1 MNPPPYRVLLLGNLA
16 KPYVA
21 EAVGDAQGWLDALAE
36 VEVCD
41 LSAKTEGEPLAGDL
55 GVVFGGDG
63 AMLAAA
69 RRVADAGVP
78 LLGVNLGRLGFMA
91 EVPPEAAKAV
101 LPDIIRRRPTP
112 VERMMLAGEVLRGAE
127 SVARVRAVND
137 IVVSREAHSRLI
149 ELAVRIN
156 GEEVTTYAADG
167 LIVSTPV
174 GSTAHSLA
182 AGGPILDPEMQ
193 AIVLTPI
200 CPHTMSNRPL
210 VVPSS
215 KTVEIETYSR
225 SVGLALTADGQIFT
239 PLENG
244 DRIVVQEADVRLRL
258 VRATDMTFY
267 DTLRTKLQWGGRP
280 YYGNGKGQG

>member
-1 MNPPPYRVLLLGNLA
+1 MNDNHPFRILLLGNMT

-21 EAVGDAQGWLDALAE
+21 DAVREAQGWLDDLAE
-36 VEVCD
+36 VKVCD
-41 LSAKTEGEPLAGDL
+41 LSAKTEGEPLEGDL

-63 AMLAAA
+63 AILAAA

-91 EVPPEAAKAV
+91 EVPPGAVRAV
-101 LPDIIRRRPTP
+101 LPDIIKRRPAP
-112 VERMMLAGEVLRGAE
+112 VERMMLAGEVLRGDR
-127 SVARVRAVND
+127 SVAQVRAVND
-137 IVVSREAHSRLI
+137 IVISREAHSRLI
-149 ELAVRIN
+149 ELAVRVD

-182 AGGPILDPEMQ
+182 AGGPILDPGMN

-210 VVPSS
+210 VLPSS
-215 KTVEIETYSR
+215 KTVEIEAYSR
-225 SVGLALTADGQIFT
+225 SVGFALTADGQIFAA
-239 PLENG
+239 LENG
-244 DRIVVQEADVRLRL
+244 DRIVVKEADVRLQL
-258 VRATDMTFY
+258 VRATDLTFY

-280 YYGNGKGQG
+280 YYGNGKG

>member
-1 MNPPPYRVLLLGNLA
+1 MSRPRFRLLLMGNLT

-21 EAVGDAQGWLDALAE
+21 KAIHEAKSWLDDMAE
-36 VEVCD
+36 AEVCD
-41 LSAKTEGEPLAGDL
+41 LSSKTEDEPLAGDL

-69 RRVADAGVP
+69 RRVADAGTP
-78 LLGVNLGRLGFMA
+78 LLGVNLGRLGFLA
-91 EVPPEAAKAV
+91 EIAPEAAHAV
-101 LPDIIRRRPTP
+101 LPDIIRRRPQP
-112 VERMMLAGEVLRGAE
+112 EERMMLAGEVVRRGE
-127 SVARVRAVND
+127 TVASVRAVND
-137 IVVSREAHSRLI
+137 IVISREAHSRLI
-149 ELAVRIN
+149 ELTVRIG

-167 LIVSTPV
+167 LIIATPV

-182 AGGPILDPEMQ
+182 AGGPILDPAMH
-193 AIVLTPI
+193 ATVVTPI

-215 KTVEIETYSR
+215 KTVEVQTYSR
-225 SVGLALTADGQIFT
+225 SVGLALTADGQVFAA
-239 PLENG
+239 LENN
-244 DRIVVQEADVRLRL
+244 DCIAIREADVCLRL

-280 YYGNGKGQG
+280 YYGNGKG